1 MKTKS
6 TAPATID
13 AYLAGFPTEVRAVL
27 EQLRST
33 IRAAAPA
40 AEETIRYQMP
50 TFSLDGHYLVY
61 FAAHKQHI
69 GFYPAP
75 TGEPAFA
82 KALATYGAGRGT
94 LRFPLGQPLPVP
106 LIRRLVKFRVKV
118 VEAKVAAKRR
128 KAK

>member
-1 MKTKS
+1 MKTRS
-6 TAPATID
+6 TAATID
-13 AYLAGFPTEVRAVL
+13 AYIAGLPAEVRAVL
-27 EQLRST
+27 AELRST
-33 IRAAAPA
+33 IRTAAPA

-50 TFSLDGHYLVY
+50 TFTLHGHYLVY

-75 TGEPAFA
+75 VGEPAFA

-94 LRFPLGQPLPVP
+94 LRFPLDEPLPTA
-106 LIRRLVKFRVKV
+106 LIRRLVRYRVKV
-118 VEAKVAAKRR
+118 VTAQMAAKRK